1 MKTLII
7 SYDLKSKDADYSSL
21 YEVIRSASDWC
32 HYLESFWII
41 ITNDDVNFWTS
52 KIQEKIKPGDRFI
65 VIEINNGVSNGW
77 LPKKA
82 WEWIRDKSEQ
92 LT

>member
-1 MKTLII
+1 MRTLII

-21 YEVIRSASDWC
+21 YETIKSATNWC

-41 ITNDDVNFWTS
+41 ISSNDVEYWTN
-52 KIQEKIKPGDRFI
+52 KIQEKIKAGDRFI
-65 VIEINNGVSNGW
+65 VIEVVNGVAEGW

-82 WEWIRDKSEQ
+82 WEWISTNSSNLR
-92 LT
+92 